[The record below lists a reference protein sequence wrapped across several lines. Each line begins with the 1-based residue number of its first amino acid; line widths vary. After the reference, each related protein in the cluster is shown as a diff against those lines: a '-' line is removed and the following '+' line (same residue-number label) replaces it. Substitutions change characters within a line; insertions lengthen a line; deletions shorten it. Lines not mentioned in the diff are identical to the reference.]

1 MAPRKKP
8 VEKRP
13 RRKPGTGGIRQR
25 PGREK
30 PFEAYFPIPGQRE
43 PRYESFET
51 EVQALAWLDE
61 LTEEKRK
68 GTRDVAGGSMLTQD
82 YLQMWLNLRDGH
94 VSPRTWANY
103 KYYCEYA
110 SGQGGIGLMRLDKVL
125 PLIAQQM
132 INRLASEGFK
142 NTPQLKAVMY
152 QAFEYAFDPLNYITK
167 NPFAKVSVPHI
178 DHKET
183 VALTKQE
190 RARVLLEAMSD
201 DLRPLSRQT
210 ELPPPLCPIWHLY
223 SRLAFRRGE
232 GLSLRWNNIDL
243 DTATITITTTRGRLG
258 STHIEGKTKGKK
270 PRAAPLPVDLV
281 DLFKAFKAAQMRAAL
296 ANGWRW
302 DERGYVFVDQR
313 TGEPLKVD
321 QIRHRWGR
329 IKKAAKIDTTIHG
342 LRHTALTILALD
354 GVPQNV
360 RMALAGHK
368 TEEMAELYAGHA
380 TLEDVRKAIG

>member
-30 PFEAYFPIPGQRE
+30 PFEAYFPIAGQQ
-43 PRYESFET
+43 PRYEPFQSYEEAT
-51 EVQALAWLDE
+51 AWLDG
-61 LTEEKRK
+61 LTEERRK
-68 GTRDVAGGSMLTQD
+68 GTRNLAGGSMLTED
-82 YLQMWLNLRDGH
+82 YLPMWLELRKGH
-94 VSPRTWANY
+94 VSPRTWASY
-103 KYYCEYA
+103 KYYCEIA
-110 SGQGGIGLMRLDKVL
+110 CGPGGIGQMKIDTITA
-125 PLIAQQM
+125 LIAQRM
-132 INRLASEGFK
+132 INKLAEKFK
-142 NTPQLKAVMY
+142 DTAQVKAVMY
-152 QAFEYAFDPLNYITK
+152 QAFEYAFDPLEYIKK
-167 NPFAKVSVPHI
+167 NPFAKVSVPYI

-190 RARVLLEAMSD
+190 RARVFLEATSD

-223 SRLAFRRGE
+223 SRLAFRKGE

-243 DTATITITTTRGRLG
+243 DTATITIATTRGRLG
-258 STHIEGKTKGKK
+258 SAHIEGKTKGKK
-270 PRAAPLPVDLV
+270 VRAAPIPADLV
-281 DLFKAFKAAQMRAAL
+281 DLLKAFKAAQMRAAL

-302 DERGYVFVDQR
+302 DEKGYVFVDQH

-329 IKKAAKIDTTIHG
+329 IKKAANVETTIHG

-360 RMALAGHK
+360 RMALADHK

-380 TLEDVRKAIG
+380 TIEDIRKAVG